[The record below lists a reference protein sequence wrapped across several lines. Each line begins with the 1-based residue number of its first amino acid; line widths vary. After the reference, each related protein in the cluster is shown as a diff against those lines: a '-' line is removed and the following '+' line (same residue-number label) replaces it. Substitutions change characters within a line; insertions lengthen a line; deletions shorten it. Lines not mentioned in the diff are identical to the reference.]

1 MKKAQMELSFGM
13 IFSII
18 LIVVFL
24 SFAIYAIISFLG
36 TAQYTVGASF
46 FKNLQ
51 KDINDIWQTGAG
63 SQLRT
68 YSVPSKTEFV
78 CFGDSKASNF
88 AQGREDFE
96 ELASVFW
103 GGKNIAFYPKGSG
116 EGMDGTVLEKIDLNL
131 IIQNENPYCVKV
143 INKKVSLVISM
154 KSGESLV
161 NITRG

>member
-1 MKKAQMELSFGM
+1 MNMSFGM

-18 LIVVFL
+18 LIVIFI
-24 SFAIYAIISFLG
+24 SFAIYAIIVFLG
-36 TAQYTVGASF
+36 TTQYTIGASF

-51 KDINDIWQTGAG
+51 SDINDIWQTGAG

-68 YSVPSKTEFV
+68 YTVPSKTKFV
-78 CFGDSKASNF
+78 CFGDARASNF
-88 AQGREDFE
+88 AQNRVDLE

-103 GGKNIAFYPKGSG
+103 GGKNIAFYPKGAG

-131 IIQNENPYCVKV
+131 IIQEENPYCIEVK
-143 INKKVSLVISM
+143 NKKVSLIISM
-154 KSGESLV
+154 KSGDSLV